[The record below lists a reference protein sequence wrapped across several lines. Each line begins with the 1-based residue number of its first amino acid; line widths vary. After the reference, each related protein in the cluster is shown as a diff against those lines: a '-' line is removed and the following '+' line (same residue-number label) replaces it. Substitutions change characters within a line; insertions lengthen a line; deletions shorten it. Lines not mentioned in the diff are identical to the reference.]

1 MAEFDLNWQ
10 PSNVSFLDALL
21 LATGGEGGA
30 PLQDILLMADAVDG
44 TIFTLAEVT
53 QAVEKLTA
61 ARVIQVQKNKLSLNS
76 DFMRIY
82 ETVAES
88 DEVDLIQ
95 LLQTKQLTLDSINE
109 AREILKKYKLKNN
122 YQQYLEQF
130 G

>member
-1 MAEFDLNWQ
+1 MVKFDLNWQ
-10 PSNVSFLDALL
+10 SSDVSFLDALL

-30 PLQDILLMADAVDG
+30 PLQDILLMADAIDG
-44 TIFTLAEVT
+44 TVFTLAEVT

-61 ARVIQVQKNKLSLNS
+61 AKVIQVQKNKLSLNS
-76 DFMRIY
+76 GFMRIY

-88 DEVDLIQ
+88 DEVDV
-95 LLQTKQLTLDSINE
+95 LQILHTKQLTLDSINE
-109 AREILKKYKLKNN
+109 AREVLKKYKLKNY

>member
-1 MAEFDLNWQ
+1 MPKFDLNWQ
-10 PSNVSFLDALL
+10 PSDVSFLDALL

-44 TIFTLAEVT
+44 TIFTLTEVT
-53 QAVEKLTA
+53 QAIEKLTA
-61 ARVIQVQKNKLSLNS
+61 AEVIQVQKNKLSLNS

-88 DEVDLIQ
+88 DEVDV
-95 LLQTKQLTLDSINE
+95 LQILHTKQLTLDSINE
-109 AREILKKYKLKNN
+109 AREVLKKYKLKNY